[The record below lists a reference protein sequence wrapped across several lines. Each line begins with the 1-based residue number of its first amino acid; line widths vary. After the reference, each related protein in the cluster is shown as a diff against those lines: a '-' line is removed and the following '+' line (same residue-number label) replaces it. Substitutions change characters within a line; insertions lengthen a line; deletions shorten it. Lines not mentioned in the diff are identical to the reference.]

1 MAENNQGNQNSNNT
15 ESVVSTGSWFVF
27 MFLMTI
33 PILNVILVLVEAFG
47 SGSNKNKQNFCR
59 AAILWVVLGIVGII
73 VCAVLFGA
81 AISAMINSV
90 DWNNVHLG
98 SSSLSD
104 AMEQIEKAKEAAEA
118 AKGTP
123 AP

>member
-1 MAENNQGNQNSNNT
+1 MAENNQNNQNNT

-27 MFLMTI
+27 MFLLTI

-47 SGSNKNKQNFCR
+47 SGSNKNKQNYCR
-59 AAILWVVLGIVGII
+59 AAILWFVLGIVGSI
-73 VCAVLFGA
+73 VITVIFGA
-81 AISAMINSV
+81 ALSALVNNV
-90 DWNNVHLG
+90 DWSNVNLG
-98 SSSLSD
+98 AGSLQD
-104 AMEQIEKAKEAAEA
+104 TLDQIQKAKEAADA

>member
-1 MAENNQGNQNSNNT
+1 MAENNQNNQNNT

-27 MFLMTI
+27 MFLLTI

-47 SGSNKNKQNFCR
+47 SGSNKNKQNYCR
-59 AAILWVVLGIVGII
+59 AAILWFVLGIVGSI
-73 VCAVLFGA
+73 VFTVIFGA
-81 AISAMINSV
+81 AIAALMHNV
-90 DWNNVHLG
+90 DWSNVNLG
-98 SSSLSD
+98 AGSLQD
-104 AMEQIEKAKEAAEA
+104 TLNQIQKAKEAAEA

>member
-1 MAENNQGNQNSNNT
+1 MAENNQGNQNNN

-27 MFLMTI
+27 MFLLPI

-47 SGSNKNKQNFCR
+47 SGSNRNMKNYCR
-59 AAILWVVLGIVGII
+59 AAILWFIVGIVGTI
-73 VCAVLFGA
+73 VLTVIFGA
-81 AISAMINSV
+81 AIAARFHNV
-90 DWNNVHLG
+90 DWSNVNLG
-98 SSSLSD
+98 SQNLQD
-104 AMEQIEKAKEAAEA
+104 TLDQIQKAKEAAEA

>member
-1 MAENNQGNQNSNNT
+1 MAENNQNNQNNT

-27 MFLMTI
+27 MFLLTI

-47 SGSNKNKQNFCR
+47 SGSNKNKQNYCR
-59 AAILWVVLGIVGII
+59 AAILWFVLGIVGSI
-73 VCAVLFGA
+73 VFTVIFGA
-81 AISAMINSV
+81 ALSALVNNV
-90 DWNNVHLG
+90 DWSNVNLG
-98 SSSLSD
+98 AGSLQD
-104 AMEQIEKAKEAAEA
+104 TLDQIQKAKEAADA